1 MDQMSDDS
9 GVMQHPTDRGPFD
22 TRPSRRVSSWALR
35 TVAGGPAPVTGSR
48 PVALKPPD
56 VETLGGHAARQV
68 LRLCEAA
75 GLNGADSAGY
85 ARTLLSV
92 LGPAGE
98 RPLDLPPPEH
108 SFLSDDH
115 TPVEFSLS
123 FTAEA
128 EPTLRVLLEP
138 GYGAGSLEENGRT
151 GLRAVRELARR
162 WGFDTT
168 RLDELQDLFFP
179 PDPEGP
185 LALWCALE
193 LLPGGVPKVKVY
205 LNPAASGR
213 ERAAETVRE
222 ALHRLGHR
230 QAFAALPEGDRHL
243 FFALDLGDWEE
254 PRVKVYLAHHDL
266 SAPEA
271 AGLSRVAG
279 GPGRKIGPGA
289 EAVAG
294 SAAPAGSAA
303 GSAAEVKRFFGM
315 AAGHDTDDGAL
326 AAGPDGPD
334 PRLGRRPVQSCHAFT
349 ETATGRP
356 SGFTL
361 YVPVRDYAPHD
372 GEALDR
378 AVAVLGRHGMDAA
391 PLVRS
396 LSAVTSR
403 RLHDGVGLI
412 AYLGLAQQQG
422 RPARVTAYISSEAY
436 RVKPPVTAPPVRI
449 EAVR

>member
-1 MDQMSDDS
+1 MDQLSDDAT
-9 GVMQHPTDRGPFD
+9 VMHHPTERGPSD
-22 TRPSRRVSSWALR
+22 ARPSRRASSWALR
-35 TVAGGPAPVTGSR
+35 TGPGGPATTGAR
-48 PVALKPPD
+48 PGAPKPPD
-56 VETLGGHAARQV
+56 GETLGGETLGGHTARQV

-92 LGPAGE
+92 LGPVGE
-98 RPLDLPPPEH
+98 RPLDLPPAER

-123 FTAEA
+123 FTADA

-138 GYGAGSLEENGRT
+138 GHGAGSLEQNRRT
-151 GLRAVRELARR
+151 GLRVVRDLARR

-168 RLDELQDLFFP
+168 RLDELEDLFFP

-213 ERAAETVRE
+213 ERAAATVRE
-222 ALHRLGHR
+222 ALYRLGHR
-230 QAFAALPEGDRHL
+230 QAFASLPEGDRHL

-271 AGLSRVAG
+271 AGLSRV
-279 GPGRKIGPGA
+279 PGA
-289 EAVAG
+289 SGAVAG
-294 SAAPAGSAA
+294 SVAPAD
-303 GSAAEVKRFFGM
+303 SAAEVRRFFGM
-315 AAGHDTDDGAL
+315 AAGHDIDGETP
-326 AAGPDGPD
+326 AAGDGPD

-349 ETATGRP
+349 ETGTGRP

-361 YVPVRDYAPHD
+361 YVPVRDYAAHD
-372 GEALDR
+372 GEVLDR
-378 AVAVLGRHGMDAA
+378 AVAVLGRHGMDPA
-391 PLVRS
+391 PLLRS
-396 LSAVTSR
+396 LAAVTSR

-412 AYLGLAQQQG
+412 AYLGLAHQQG

-436 RVKPPVTAPPVRI
+436 RVKPPVPVPI
-449 EAVR
+449 GAAG

>member
-1 MDQMSDDS
+1 MDQLSDDAT
-9 GVMQHPTDRGPFD
+9 VMHHPPERGPSD
-22 TRPSRRVSSWALR
+22 ARPTRRASPRALR
-35 TVAGGPAPVTGSR
+35 TGPGGPVTAGSR
-48 PVALKPPD
+48 PVAPKPSAG
-56 VETLGGHAARQV
+56 ETLGGHTARQV

-92 LGPAGE
+92 LGPVGE
-98 RPLDLPPPEH
+98 RPLDLPPPER

-123 FTAEA
+123 FTADA

-138 GYGAGSLEENGRT
+138 GYGAGSLEQNGST
-151 GLRAVRELARR
+151 GLRVVRDLARR

-168 RLDELQDLFFP
+168 RLDELEDLFFP

-213 ERAAETVRE
+213 ERAAATVRE
-222 ALHRLGHR
+222 ALRRLGHR
-230 QAFAALPEGDRHL
+230 QAFASLPEGDRHL

-271 AGLSRVAG
+271 AGLSRVPDPSRAAG
-279 GPGRKIGPGA
+279 GPDRTTGSDPVA
-289 EAVAG
+289 EC
-294 SAAPAGSAA
+294 AAAA
-303 GSAAEVKRFFGM
+303 DSAAEVRRFFGM
-315 AAGHDTDDGAL
+315 AAGHDVDDETP
-326 AAGPDGPD
+326 AAGDGPD

-349 ETATGRP
+349 ETGTGRP

-372 GEALDR
+372 GEVLDR

-396 LSAVTSR
+396 LAAVTSR

-412 AYLGLAQQQG
+412 AYLGLAHQKG

-436 RVKPPVTAPPVRI
+436 RVKPPVPAPPVRI
-449 EAVR
+449 GAVG